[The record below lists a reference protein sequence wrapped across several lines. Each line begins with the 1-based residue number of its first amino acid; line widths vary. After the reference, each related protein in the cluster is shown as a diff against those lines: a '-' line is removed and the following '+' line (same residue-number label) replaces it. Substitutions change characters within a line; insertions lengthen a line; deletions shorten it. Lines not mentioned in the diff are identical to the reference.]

1 MARRQKARP
10 QCLRPYPRGVR
21 GEAQGADRGDESRTG
36 RAEAAKSGG
45 DIASSGAGKESE
57 GNEKVKKEQVKRISR
72 QGCQVIGTLVGEA
85 IVRIDFY
92 SVKRKNLIHYWI

>member
-1 MARRQKARP
+1 MREEVE
-10 QCLRPYPRGVR
+10 GT
-21 GEAQGADRGDESRTG
+21 DRGDEG
-36 RAEAAKSGG
+36 GDCGNAAVESGG
-45 DIASSGAGKESE
+45 DIASPGVGKESE
-57 GNEKVKKEQVKRISR
+57 ENEKVKKEQVKRISR

>member
-1 MARRQKARP
+1 M
-10 QCLRPYPRGVR
+10 R
-21 GEAQGADRGDESRTG
+21 GEVEGTDRGDESRTG

-57 GNEKVKKEQVKRISR
+57 ENEKVKKEQVKKEQVKRISR

>member
-1 MARRQKARP
+1 M
-10 QCLRPYPRGVR
+10 R
-21 GEAQGADRGDESRTG
+21 GEVEGTDRGDEG
-36 RAEAAKSGG
+36 GDCGNAAVESGG
-45 DIASSGAGKESE
+45 DIASSGVGKESE
-57 GNEKVKKEQVKRISR
+57 ENEKVKKEQVKRIRR

>member
-1 MARRQKARP
+1 M
-10 QCLRPYPRGVR
+10 R
-21 GEAQGADRGDESRTG
+21 GEAEGTDRGDESG
-36 RAEAAKSGG
+36 DCGSEAAESGG

-57 GNEKVKKEQVKRISR
+57 ENEKVKKEQVKRIRR

>member
-21 GEAQGADRGDESRTG
+21 GEAEDADRGDESGDCGTET
-36 RAEAAKSGG
+36 AEGGG

-57 GNEKVKKEQVKRISR
+57 ENEKVKKEQVKRISR